1 MKETKNYQVN
11 RQEETKVV
19 DISND
24 VYDEEEEDCEQVVV
38 FNENEKDKIA
48 VAFMYIVSIIA
59 ASSIFGLIMFAVRT
73 TNVSS
78 FMVISIITGF
88 LVIGI
93 FGAVAEYVKS
103 RIGVK

>member
-24 VYDEEEEDCEQVVV
+24 VYDEEEDCEQVVV